1 MMITQLLDT
10 EIVIYGM
17 ITLENGDD
25 TLASSFEPAK
35 DPEYWDVHL
44 NIHHDEENA
53 EEHLTVL
60 EIENILDR
68 DRLDKVLEV
77 LRELF
82 PDSGVEEV

>member
-25 TLASSFEPAK
+25 SLASNFDPPK
-35 DPEYWDVHL
+35 DPEYWDIHL
-44 NIHHDEENA
+44 NVHNDENDA
-53 EEHLTVL
+53 AQYLTVL
-60 EIENILDR
+60 EIENILSR

-77 LRELF
+77 LQELF